1 METDLIK
8 HFFPIELL
16 DHFEYRSSQIKM
28 GEHGEY
34 LEVEFEEKDV
44 LPQGYSRE
52 DYESKDFLVRRVQD
66 FPIRS
71 HAVFLKLRRRRW
83 RHKETGE
90 TISRDLSF
98 IAEGSRFTKEVAAF
112 LKDIRRDEA

>member
-16 DHFEYRSSQIKM
+16 YHFEYRSSQISM
-28 GEHGEY
+28 GEHGVY
-34 LEVEFEEKDV
+34 LEVEFVEKNE

-52 DYESKDFLVRRVQD
+52 NYESKDFLVRLVQD

-83 RHKETGE
+83 LHKESGE

-98 IAEGSRFTKEVAAF
+98 IAEGSRLTKEVAAF